1 MCRSSHYLGTMFA
14 TFGMGILL
22 HVLAFYYQLGTSFP
36 ASYWAHDARIIKTHL
51 LSSGNER
58 KLVIIGGSNAYFG
71 FSSGLIETA
80 TGLRVVNTSLHFDWP
95 LDFFFSDVKPWLN
108 PGDIVLLTLEYEYYQ
123 RETPFTNQFVSDM
136 MSLEPQYFWNL
147 NWRQRVEFF
156 ISVPP
161 RRIAGGVLARLFHY
175 SAGVSLAPHELLTI
189 WSTQPERI
197 NSGGYSIRFLDQHG
211 DFVSTFGT
219 PFPWAPI
226 YPLQRPFIHHPYPW
240 SVLTAFAD
248 WCHVHGVAVY
258 VAWPPTAQDPV
269 LDFDSPQVQR
279 HVEALTANLRLAGIP
294 TLGQPRDFQFRRSLF
309 SDSQYHLIPEGRVE
323 RTTRLV
329 PYIQAILRSD
339 SLQEPAR

>member
-1 MCRSSHYLGTMFA
+1 
-14 TFGMGILL
+14 MGILL

-161 RRIAGGVLARLFHY
+161 RRIAGGVLARLFTTRPACHWRRTNCSPSGPRSPNGSIREGIQY
-175 SAGVSLAPHELLTI
+175 GSSISMVILSRRLAHPFPGRRSTRCSAHSSIILIPGAFSLLLPTGATCTA
-189 WSTQPERI
+189 WPSTLPGRRQRKTRSWILILPRSNATWKPSQPI
-197 NSGGYSIRFLDQHG
+197 CGLPAFPPSDSPVTFNSGD
-211 DFVSTFGT
+211 
-219 PFPWAPI
+219 
-226 YPLQRPFIHHPYPW
+226 
-240 SVLTAFAD
+240 
-248 WCHVHGVAVY
+248 
-258 VAWPPTAQDPV
+258 
-269 LDFDSPQVQR
+269 
-279 HVEALTANLRLAGIP
+279 
-294 TLGQPRDFQFRRSLF
+294 RS
-309 SDSQYHLIPEGRVE
+309 SATRN
-323 RTTRLV
+323 TT
-329 PYIQAILRSD
+329 
-339 SLQEPAR
+339 